1 MANHQLWNH
10 VNSLNRKIKKI
21 QHFGKYFL
29 LRSPMHIKSIYTSQ
43 DFILQLIQDYLV
55 SKEMTTSQK
64 QLIFQIRTKMIPTP
78 DNMGQETWCK
88 LCLISRDQM
97 SHVLDCFVL
106 RLACQDS
113 YQTTT
118 DVKLSDAYEG
128 DIKKVKELA
137 LVFQKMWRKR
147 IELLK

>member
-10 VNSLNRKIKKI
+10 VNSLNRRIKKT
-21 QHFGKYFL
+21 QHFCKYFL